1 MQFLIRRS
9 KSVNEIIFS
18 IAEAT
23 EPITYFFAVTYEED
37 IVMSNID
44 DGDNDDDDDDDDVDD
59 DGGDERCMPVAAI
72 FRLLIDGR
80 TAGTEWIGQATAP
93 AAAAAAE
100 LRMIINER
108 FGNGN
113 SVVYTNFQR
122 FTHRYVCIYSR
133 LLVVW

>member
-1 MQFLIRRS
+1 MVLVELIC
-9 KSVNEIIFS
+9 F
-18 IAEAT
+18 
-23 EPITYFFAVTYEED
+23 YLWF
-37 IVMSNID
+37 
-44 DGDNDDDDDDDDVDD
+44 VDL
-59 DGGDERCMPVAAI
+59 GIWLCIERCMPVAAI

-80 TAGTEWIGQATAP
+80 TAGTEWIGQATVP